1 MAAAAAYRLTLDAA
15 ALARQAR
22 WNRWQSAL
30 LLFGLTALA
39 ALTGLVVAGL
49 AGLAVAAGAALMVM
63 LFDPAPGGAM
73 FRRLLGGVPLPP
85 EAAPELHAMV
95 RALARRAG
103 LPRAP
108 ALFLLPSSVLQAMAA
123 GDRARPGIALT
134 YALLRALPPRELA
147 GVLAHEIAHIRHGD
161 VRVMRLAAAAASL
174 TRLMG
179 TLGIVLLFLWFPVL
193 LAAGEAPSPA
203 VVLLLM
209 AGPMLGDLLILSL
222 SRRRELLADAGAV
235 ELTGD
240 PAGLA
245 AALARLERLQGDDWE
260 RLASRSG
267 ARWLRW
273 FRTHPT
279 IRERITRLSEAVR
292 AVPVAPRADWPRADW
307 VLPAG
312 LPGWAGGGAA
322 LPRRGRLAQRMAHRW
337 LL

>member
-1 MAAAAAYRLTLDAA
+1 
-15 ALARQAR
+15 
-22 WNRWQSAL
+22 
-30 LLFGLTALA
+30 
-39 ALTGLVVAGL
+39 
-49 AGLAVAAGAALMVM
+49 
-63 LFDPAPGGAM
+63 M

-95 RALARRAG
+95 RILARRAG

-108 ALFLLPSSVLQAMAA
+108 ALFLLPSPSLLQAMAA
-123 GDRARPGIALT
+123 GDRARPSIALT

-147 GVLAHEIAHIRHGD
+147 AVLAHEIAHIRHGD
-161 VRVMRLAAAAASL
+161 VQVMRLAAAAASL

-179 TLGIVLLFLWFPVL
+179 ALGAALLLLWLPVL

-203 VVLLLM
+203 AILLLM
-209 AGPMLGDLLILSL
+209 AGPALGDLLILSL

-245 AALARLERLQGDDWE
+245 AALARLDRLQGDDWE

-279 IRERITRLSEAVR
+279 IRERIARLSEAVV
-292 AVPVAPRADWPRADW
+292 AVPVAPRAGRM
-307 VLPAG
+307 LPTG
-312 LPGWAGGGAA
+312 LPGWAEDGTAP
-322 LPRRGRLAQRMAHRW
+322 PRGPLAQRLARRW